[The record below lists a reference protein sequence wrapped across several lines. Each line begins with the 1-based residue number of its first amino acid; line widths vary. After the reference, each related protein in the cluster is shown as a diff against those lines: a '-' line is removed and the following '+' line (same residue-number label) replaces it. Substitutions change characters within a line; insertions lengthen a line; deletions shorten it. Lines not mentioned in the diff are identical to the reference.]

1 MKKEIDIKN
10 LKKVYFIGI
19 GGSSMSGIA
28 MILKNFGIDVA
39 GSDSRYTPVLDKLS
53 NAGIKVYD
61 SHDALNISSD
71 IDLVVYTA
79 AINEDNVELL
89 EAKKKNILLLE
100 RGPFLGELTKL
111 YKNTIGV
118 AGTHG
123 KTSTTSMLSS
133 VFLEASLDPSIQ
145 VGSNLNL
152 IDGNFRVGSSD
163 NFIIEACEY
172 KDSFLNFYLKSAI
185 VLNIDND
192 HLDYFKNLDNI
203 KKSFYNFV
211 SKINEDG
218 YLIVNNDDDNS
229 CFLHKYTKAKVV
241 SVGIKNKADY
251 MAKNIVFDMDGHPSF
266 DVYQS
271 DNYIGRIDLNIFGE
285 FNVLNALSVIALALE
300 YNISFENIYNGLK
313 KYSGVSRRL
322 EYKGTLNGAKVF
334 DDYGHHPTEIMAT
347 VKGLKNKK
355 FNESWVVFEAHTFSR
370 LYEHLKDFAKALIN
384 FDNIIIIDIYA
395 AREEN
400 TFDIHE
406 SDLIKE
412 IKELG
417 KDAIHISD
425 HDEVINYLKEN
436 VKSEDVIL
444 TLGAGNV
451 TKIANKIKEMNN

>member
-322 EYKGTLNGAKVF
+322 EYKGKFKGADIY
-334 DDYGHHPTEIMAT
+334 DDYAHHPSEILAIS
-347 VKGLKNKK
+347 KAIKK
-355 FNESWVVFEAHTFSR
+355 KKYNRIFAIFEPHTYSR
-370 LYEHLKDFAKALIN
+370 VNNYASLFAKCLN
-384 FDNIIIIDIYA
+384 EFDQVIITDIYA
-395 AREEN
+395 AREKNIYNIDSSVIVEELYKN
-400 TFDIHE
+400 YGKTAMHIPDYGNIKKYLE
-406 SDLIKE
+406 DNIKE
-412 IKELG
+412 YDI
-417 KDAIHISD
+417 
-425 HDEVINYLKEN
+425 
-436 VKSEDVIL
+436 IL
-444 TLGAGNV
+444 LIGAGDI
-451 TKIANKIKEMNN
+451 TKLNNLLK